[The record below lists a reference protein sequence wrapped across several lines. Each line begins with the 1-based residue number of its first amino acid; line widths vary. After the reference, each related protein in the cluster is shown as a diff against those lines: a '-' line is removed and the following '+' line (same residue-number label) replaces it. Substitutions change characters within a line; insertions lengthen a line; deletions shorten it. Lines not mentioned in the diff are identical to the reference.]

1 MENRRQSVI
10 LPLEEILNARVT
22 RPFVS
27 SQDTF
32 GVEALRKVAQ
42 L

>member
-27 SQDTF
+27 DTF